1 MKEGKPVMWTSD
13 HVFAALQL
21 RSAGQG
27 SKEETDG
34 FIVIRY
40 GLCPFDIK
48 SLNDQETPSCAADP
62 F

>member
-1 MKEGKPVMWTSD
+1 MWTSD

>member
-1 MKEGKPVMWTSD
+1 MWTSD

-34 FIVIRY
+34 FVVIRY
-40 GLCPFDIK
+40 DRK
-48 SLNDQETPSCAADP
+48 LNHCSTRAVDPS
-62 F
+62 

>member
-1 MKEGKPVMWTSD
+1 VKDGKPVMWTSD

-34 FIVIRY
+34 FVVIRY
-40 GLCPFDIK
+40 DTNKSFAYSDI
-48 SLNDQETPSCAADP
+48 E
-62 F
+62 